1 MEQLKI
7 KGVSS
12 FTKFATNGK
21 MLKLKDAH
29 AGEQRISLQDATDIQ
44 VSLLDEDHSRFTI
57 FGHAHPLMELTLPHN
72 SCEVL
77 YAWLLHKMK
86 RQKIKLASN
95 A

>member
-1 MEQLKI
+1 MEQLKVQ
-7 KGVSS
+7 GVSS

-21 MLKLKDAH
+21 ILKLKDAH
-29 AGEQRISLQDATDIQ
+29 VGEQRISLQEATDIQ
-44 VSLLDEDHSRFTI
+44 VSLLNEDHSRFTI
-57 FGHAHPLMELTLPHN
+57 FGQAHPLVELILPHN

-77 YAWLLHKMK
+77 HAWLLHKLK

>member
-1 MEQLKI
+1 MEQLKVQGI
-7 KGVSS
+7 SS

-21 MLKLKDAH
+21 MLKLKDAT
-29 AGEQRISLQDATDIQ
+29 AGEQRISLQEATDIQ

-57 FGHAHPLMELTLPHN
+57 LGGASPLVELTLPHH

-77 YAWLLHKMK
+77 YAWLLHKLK
-86 RQKIKLASN
+86 RQKIKLVSN